1 MHTYKHLILI
11 IFILSCS
18 EIPHNSSVK
27 SQPQQVD
34 NALNFQE
41 LLIINASKTIQILQ
55 DSTAIQN
62 SILSAEDTSFLMRM
76 IKDNAQS
83 YQEAIS
89 ILEAK
94 WKSEAHHE
102 KYENLFTSLATPFWL
117 LKSLNLYLKDL
128 RDKDPLTFK
137 VIQNLSLEDSG
148 ERFPDSTHPMTP
160 LERKN
165 RAIANCVSVITHM
178 EFYYAILT
186 HPILKNSQCTAIK
199 KAIKTA
205 FYNDRIQLVKILQDE
220 YLQDIQNGET
230 PIEVES
236 FISTTEPLVEILF
249 SNL

>member
-1 MHTYKHLILI
+1 MHTLKYLMLK
-11 IFILSCS
+11 IFVFSYFEIPYNSIESFQSEKMENILS
-18 EIPHNSSVK
+18 
-27 SQPQQVD
+27 
-34 NALNFQE
+34 FQE

-62 SILSAEDTSFLMRM
+62 SILSPEDTSFLMRM

-128 RDKDPLTFK
+128 QDKDPLTFK

-148 ERFPDSTHPMTP
+148 ERFPDSHHPMTV

-165 RAIANCVSVITHM
+165 RALANCVSVITHM

-205 FYNDRIQLVKILQDE
+205 FYNDRKQLVKILKDE